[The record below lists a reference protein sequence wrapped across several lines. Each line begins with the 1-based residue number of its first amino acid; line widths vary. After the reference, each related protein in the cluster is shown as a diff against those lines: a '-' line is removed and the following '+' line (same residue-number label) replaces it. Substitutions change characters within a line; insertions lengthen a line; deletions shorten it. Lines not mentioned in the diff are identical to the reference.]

1 MKGKGT
7 GGGLSAL
14 DEINMIEEEKMRD
27 MRNRRDYWLFE
38 GIVVKVMSKS
48 LAEKG
53 YYKKKGIVVL

>member
-1 MKGKGT
+1 
-7 GGGLSAL
+7 
-14 DEINMIEEEKMRD
+14 MRD

-53 YYKKKGIVVL
+53 YYKKKRIVVCEMREENSAFLY